1 MLKPSA
7 LLCLLTLTNLS
18 LASSVPLPVM
28 TLDYFVRLANR
39 KGVCKDIKTI
49 FLRNGDVQLIIDN
62 HQINEIFTSSD
73 TTSQCDQRIGKMGEE
88 FILCQ
93 GSIQANRNGIPT
105 DHREMPSYCSMN
117 SVEIV
122 NDTNELKNSI
132 MVSKKSWEAWYGMN
146 CDEAFS
152 ESERLGKTVI
162 QNLTGCEF

>member
-1 MLKPSA
+1 MIKPA
-7 LLCLLTLTNLS
+7 MLLCFMILTNLA

-28 TLDYFVRLANR
+28 TLDYFVRLANK

-49 FLRNGDVQLIIDN
+49 FLNNGDVQLIIDR

-73 TTSQCDQRIGKMGEE
+73 TSSQCEQRIGKMDEE
-88 FILCQ
+88 FILCK
-93 GSIQANRNGIPT
+93 GSTQIETNGIPT
-105 DHREMPSYCSMN
+105 DHREIPYQCSMN

-132 MVSKKSWEAWYGMN
+132 MVTKTSWEAWYGMN
-146 CDEAFS
+146 CDEAFN
-152 ESERLGKTVI
+152 ESERLGKTII